1 MLRSRHAPTQAYAK
15 CSLETRGDL
24 LTIAAVRTRLL
35 LAWLIV
41 CLAHSRGQ
49 AQDVVFSGYALNTLD
64 AAQRGSE
71 WFATES
77 LDLRG
82 HARTSFGFGY
92 DWSHR
97 PFVIAGQRRA
107 VVRNQMIV
115 QPGASVIL
123 WERLRLALDIPVLV
137 YSDGNT
143 LDHRGIRYE
152 EPPGDLALADIRLGA
167 VLRLFGTHG
176 GPLTAALGVNVML
189 PTGKENA
196 YTGDGAVRAM
206 PQLLLAGDYNGFTYA
221 GKLGLGLSGASH
233 YMFGAQQ
240 GHYAYFA
247 LSAGV
252 RMFERRF
259 VLGPELFA
267 HTGLADGELWKRRT
281 TPVEALLGMH
291 YSFDNG
297 MRLGV
302 GIGFGL
308 TTALGAPEQ
317 RGLASLEWNAPLP
330 SAPLMAAEQDHDWDG
345 VPDREDACIDR
356 AGPHSPDVLLN
367 GCPRVVDS
375 DSDSIRDDLDA
386 CPEHRGP
393 ASDDPEMSGCPKPK
407 DSDQD
412 GVADAYDACPD
423 QAGEASA
430 DPQTTGC
437 ALVP

>member
-1 MLRSRHAPTQAYAK
+1 
-15 CSLETRGDL
+15 
-24 LTIAAVRTRLL
+24 VRTSL
-35 LAWLIV
+35 LASWPALLACLV
-41 CLAHSRGQ
+41 VSLAHSRGH
-49 AQDVVFSGYALNTLD
+49 AQEAVFKGYALNTLD

-71 WFATES
+71 WFAGES

-97 PFVIAGQRRA
+97 PLVAAGPSRA
-107 VVRNQMIV
+107 IVRNQMIV

-143 LDHRGIRYE
+143 LVRSGIRYE

-167 VLRLFGTHG
+167 VMRLFGTHG

-206 PQLLLAGDYNGFTYA
+206 PQLLVAGDYNGFTYA
-221 GKLGLGLSGASH
+221 GKLGLGLRGRAH
-233 YMFGAQQ
+233 EIFGVQQ
-240 GHYAYFA
+240 GHYGYFA
-247 LSAGV
+247 LSLGV

-259 VLGPELFA
+259 VLGPELFG
-267 HTGLADGELWKRRT
+267 HTGLGDGELWKRRA

-308 TTALGAPEQ
+308 TTAFGAPEQ
-317 RGLASLEWNAPLP
+317 RGLASLEWNAPLA
-330 SAPLMAAEQDHDWDG
+330 SAPLLAAEQDHDWDG
-345 VPDREDACIDR
+345 VPDGEDACIDR
-356 AGPHSPDVLLN
+356 AGPRSPDVLLS

-375 DSDSIRDDLDA
+375 DGDSIRDDLDA

-393 ASDDPEMSGCPKPK
+393 ASDDPEMNGCPKPK

-437 ALVP
+437 AAELVHEDAE